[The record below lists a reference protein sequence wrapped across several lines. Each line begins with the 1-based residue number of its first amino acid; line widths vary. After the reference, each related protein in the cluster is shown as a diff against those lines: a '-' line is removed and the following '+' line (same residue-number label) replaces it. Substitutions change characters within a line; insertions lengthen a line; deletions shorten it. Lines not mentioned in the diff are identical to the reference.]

1 MIPTQGVQT
10 ISHIFRISLLFF
22 LFSHGVTAWAQNVTT
37 LTPTPFSASG
47 DLAVAA
53 DGNIFVADFGTDP
66 NNPDGDKVHEV
77 TPAGE
82 VSEFTQGLSGGT
94 GNTFD
99 GQGNLYQSSFNFDR
113 IDRISPSGQ
122 GFPFAGASQGISGPF
137 GLTFDSQGNLFV
149 ANRSTNSIVKITPA
163 GNSTIFSQSALLD
176 SPTGL
181 TSDDQDNLYISNSNN
196 GDIIKLTPAGQA
208 SLFTA
213 TSDPGTGSNG
223 HIIFANER
231 LYVAGSSSHQVFELS
246 LAGKLKVLAG
256 TGIRGV
262 VDGPLLEAS
271 FSRPNGIDVSP
282 DGRLLYVNDS
292 AVAGDFSPNVVR
304 VIELPQ
310 FNINAAISDAWFF
323 PDTAGQ
329 GFFIIV
335 WEDSKLVF
343 LAWFT
348 YDTERPPEDVMAI
361 LGEPGHRWLTAL
373 GPFDGNTALLDTF
386 LSSGMIFDS
395 SQPPVTTEQLEGA
408 TIEIVWSD
416 CKTGLVKYNIPTLG
430 LMGEIPI
437 ERIVEDKVAACETA
451 QAQ

>member
-1 MIPTQGVQT
+1 M
-10 ISHIFRISLLFF
+10 LFF

-47 DLAVAA
+47 DLAVDS

-66 NNPDGDKVHEV
+66 SNPNGDEVHKV

-82 VSEFTQGLSGGT
+82 VSVFAFCLSGAT

-99 GQGNLYQSSFNFDR
+99 SQGNLYQSNFNFDR

-122 GFPFAGASQGISGPF
+122 GFPFAGSSQGISRPF

-149 ANRSTNSIVKITPA
+149 ANRSTNSIAKITPP
-163 GNSTIFSQSALLD
+163 GISTIFSQSALLD
-176 SPTGL
+176 GPIGL

-208 SLFTA
+208 SLFAA
-213 TSDPGTGSNG
+213 TSVPGTGSNG

-231 LYVAGSSSHQVFELS
+231 LYVAGSSSHKVFELS
-246 LAGKLKVLAG
+246 LAGNLKVLAG

-323 PDTAGQ
+323 PDTSGQ

-348 YDTERPPEDVMAI
+348 YDTERPPQDVTAI

-373 GPFDGNTALLDTF
+373 GPFDGDTALLDVF

-395 SQPPVTTEQLEGA
+395 AEPAVTTEQLEGA
-408 TIEIVWSD
+408 TIEIVWSS
-416 CKTGLVKYNIPTLG
+416 CTEGVLKYDIPSLG
-430 LMGEIPI
+430 LTGEIPI
-437 ERIVEDKVAACETA
+437 QRIVEDNVAACESA
-451 QAQ
+451 QMQ